1 MVYRRRGFFCEDLCA
16 PVIMAFH
23 PSFSALSRSSTTPPG
38 GLGLSLTPPAVKIT
52 PASSEVAF
60 AYAPGLGGRA
70 CFTGVNWSPATSS
83 RPTSIMV
90 VPAVCVG
97 CLTRF
102 SSFAATKGSKWR
114 NSRLPGRRLR
124 RHPAVARDRAGAIAA
139 AVEEQQNARRVGAR
153 RARPFARH
161 AAAIDALA
169 AHVAG
174 DGPYR
179 ADLVEPR
186 PPLGPADRPRPF
198 RQHRADGVD
207 LFVRHDLP
215 RATACTNPAKPQR
228 CSGLIGVPARLSASS
243 RGCPVSKLHA
253 SLKLKGGSGQPWSGE
268 AQEPRRLLD
277 LDLRPRGESRLNV
290 VQRCSAR
297 RLRFWLCDSPVC
309 AIARTRLVAYSAPS
323 SGATC
328 GGSRSR

>member
-102 SSFAATKGSKWR
+102 SSFAATKGS
-114 NSRLPGRRLR
+114 N
-124 RHPAVARDRAGAIAA
+124 
-139 AVEEQQNARRVGAR
+139 
-153 RARPFARH
+153 
-161 AAAIDALA
+161 
-169 AHVAG
+169 
-174 DGPYR
+174 
-179 ADLVEPR
+179 
-186 PPLGPADRPRPF
+186 
-198 RQHRADGVD
+198 
-207 LFVRHDLP
+207 
-215 RATACTNPAKPQR
+215 TN
-228 CSGLIGVPARLSASS
+228 GL
-243 RGCPVSKLHA
+243 H
-253 SLKLKGGSGQPWSGE
+253 
-268 AQEPRRLLD
+268 
-277 LDLRPRGESRLNV
+277 
-290 VQRCSAR
+290 
-297 RLRFWLCDSPVC
+297 F
-309 AIARTRLVAYSAPS
+309 
-323 SGATC
+323 
-328 GGSRSR
+328 

>member
-1 MVYRRRGFFCEDLCA
+1 
-16 PVIMAFH
+16 
-23 PSFSALSRSSTTPPG
+23 
-38 GLGLSLTPPAVKIT
+38 
-52 PASSEVAF
+52 
-60 AYAPGLGGRA
+60 
-70 CFTGVNWSPATSS
+70 
-83 RPTSIMV
+83 
-90 VPAVCVG
+90 
-97 CLTRF
+97 
-102 SSFAATKGSKWR
+102 
-114 NSRLPGRRLR
+114 
-124 RHPAVARDRAGAIAA
+124 
-139 AVEEQQNARRVGAR
+139 
-153 RARPFARH
+153 
-161 AAAIDALA
+161 
-169 AHVAG
+169 
-174 DGPYR
+174 
-179 ADLVEPR
+179 
-186 PPLGPADRPRPF
+186 
-198 RQHRADGVD
+198 
-207 LFVRHDLP
+207 VRHDLP
-215 RATACTNPAKPQR
+215 RATACCRCLPRLFLPEGEACANSRRCNVLGDKKSYHFHIRCGDRVLSATSLRQWRWRRGECDRALLRSKPNLAPITNPAKPQR